1 MLFFL
6 FKTGTILLYKLIIYN
21 IMEKTLMILN
31 RKETKNNTNST
42 TDKQSLM
49 LRMVTSYSIFLL
61 VILILF
67 LYLYQSTF
75 RNVQQQYDF
84 QQESTMVS
92 NVELFEK
99 DLKIMDIYCRQLLQN
114 NTFRKLIA
122 FHDPD
127 DKSFMD
133 MGIALA
139 TTLSTD
145 VYPEALLPIEEVYCY
160 LPNTD
165 YILSPN
171 YFISAERYYSW
182 MKRYANPEYT
192 NWLKALSEES
202 NYYQFLPMDNV
213 APNFS
218 KNYYMYMVNMDDL
231 YYMDANAV
239 VCFVLEKEELASLFT
254 TLSSDNFDTDFIVA
268 VNEDNVPFMSLLSNP
283 DFSVDKIMNL
293 HYTNN
298 FSHNH
303 GSLTIGKYTSQL
315 TGYTYYYSF
324 PAFSSASSTITK
336 HVLYITCF
344 VIAFLLGI
352 SLIIRFSRR
361 NVAPIIELGQEL
373 NEAVEAQNH
382 LQEVVDSQRPIIC
395 NSYVRQLLTGLIAS
409 EEEASYIKEYL
420 NLVGEPL
427 YYNCLYIVAYNN
439 AGDSSE
445 NAQQIRSSDDFN
457 HVITNALQ
465 NYLGS
470 PLYYFNPADRTYAL
484 LLACTKEDEA
494 NLIIKT
500 NETIVQLH
508 NYLLD
513 TYGIWLF
520 AGIGRNTD
528 SLTNVWESYQ
538 QAVESI
544 SYTSKNYF
552 FFPYEF
558 IKKDSNAFYYPP
570 ELSTK
575 LIHFITTGNTS
586 QVLELFNLIHQENI
600 EERSLPINLLKFLLS
615 DIRNTLLKAR
625 FALPSGISAEVTAQ
639 LDEQFNEHATFKLCE
654 DIALTLC
661 KLFAVES
668 EDTNLVTA
676 IEKYIEKN
684 FMDPSMGLNKISDEF
699 QISESYFS
707 HMFKEKTGV
716 NFSTYLENIRMSEAA
731 RMIKETDISLNELY
745 ISVGYNNANT
755 FRRAFKKIYGV
766 TPSSMREN
774 KADK

>member
-1 MLFFL
+1 
-6 FKTGTILLYKLIIYN
+6 
-21 IMEKTLMILN
+21 MILN

-114 NTFRKLIA
+114 NTFRKLLA

-127 DKSFMD
+127 DKGFMD

-303 GSLTIGKYTSQL
+303 GSLTIGKYTLQL

-324 PAFSSASSTITK
+324 PAFSSTSSMITK
-336 HVLYITCF
+336 QVLYITCF

>member
-1 MLFFL
+1 
-6 FKTGTILLYKLIIYN
+6 
-21 IMEKTLMILN
+21 MEKTLMILN
-31 RKETKNNTNST
+31 KKKTPNNTNST
-42 TDKQSLM
+42 TDRQSLM

-114 NTFRKLIA
+114 NTFRKLID

-127 DKSFMD
+127 DKGFMD

>member
-1 MLFFL
+1 
-6 FKTGTILLYKLIIYN
+6 
-21 IMEKTLMILN
+21 MILN
-31 RKETKNNTNST
+31 TKTTKNNADST
-42 TDKQSLM
+42 TEKQSLM

-75 RNVQQQYDF
+75 KNVETQYNF
-84 QQESTMVS
+84 QEQSTLIS

-99 DLKIMDIYCRQLLQN
+99 DLKIMNVYCRQLLQN
-114 NTFRKLIA
+114 NNFRKLLSY
-122 FHDPD
+122 HDPQSAD
-127 DKSFMD
+127 FLD
-133 MGIALA
+133 MGNALA

-160 LPNTD
+160 LPNTE
-165 YILSPN
+165 YILSPT
-171 YFISAERYYSW
+171 YFISEDRYYKW
-182 MKRYANPEYT
+182 MKRYADAEHD
-192 NWLKALSEES
+192 NWLKALTDSS
-202 NYYQFLPMDNV
+202 NYYHFIPMDDI

-218 KNYYMYMVNMDDL
+218 KNYYMYMINMNDL
-231 YYMDANAV
+231 YYMEADAV
-239 VCFVLEKEELASLFT
+239 VCFVLEKEELSSLFSSGSSKESLYNFLIASNEQNESFLELCGDYDVT
-254 TLSSDNFDTDFIVA
+254 FSDVNTLS
-268 VNEDNVPFMSLLSNP
+268 
-283 DFSVDKIMNL
+283 
-293 HYTNN
+293 YTNGFAHYN
-298 FSHNH
+298 LNGQAATV
-303 GSLTIGKYTSQL
+303 GSYTSEL

-324 PAFSSASSTITK
+324 PTFNSSAGVFGK
-336 HVLYITCF
+336 QMLYISCF
-344 VIAFLLGI
+344 IIAFLLGI
-352 SLIIRFSRR
+352 ALIVRFSKR

-395 NSYVRQLLTGLIAS
+395 NTYVRQLLTGLVAS
-409 EEEASYIKEYL
+409 TEEASYIKEYL
-420 NLVGEPL
+420 NLIGESL
-427 YYNCLYIVAYNN
+427 CYNGLYIVAYNN
-439 AGDSSE
+439 AGDSGEST
-445 NAQQIRSSDDFN
+445 QPIRSAEDFN
-457 HVITNALQ
+457 QIIMEALQ
-465 NYLGS
+465 NYFGM
-470 PLYYFNPADRTYAL
+470 PLYCFSPSDRTYAL
-484 LLACTKEDEA
+484 LLACSKEDEA
-494 NLIIKT
+494 NLIIKA

-520 AGIGRNTD
+520 AGIGKNTD

-538 QAVESI
+538 QAIESI
-544 SYTSKNYF
+544 NYTSKNYF

-625 FALPSGISAEVTAQ
+625 FALPGGISAEVTSQ
-639 LDEQFNEHATFKLCE
+639 LDEQFNQHVTFKLCE

-661 KLFAVES
+661 KLFTVES
-668 EDTNLVTA
+668 DDTSLVTA

-684 FMDPSMGLNKISDEF
+684 YMDPSMGLNKISDEF

-766 TPSSMREN
+766 TPSNMREN
-774 KADK
+774 KN

>member
-1 MLFFL
+1 
-6 FKTGTILLYKLIIYN
+6 
-21 IMEKTLMILN
+21 MILN

-114 NTFRKLIA
+114 NTFRKLID

-127 DKSFMD
+127 DKGFMD

-707 HMFKEKTGV
+707 HMFKEKTSV

>member
-1 MLFFL
+1 
-6 FKTGTILLYKLIIYN
+6 
-21 IMEKTLMILN
+21 MILN
-31 RKETKNNTNST
+31 RKKTQNNTNST
-42 TDKQSLM
+42 TDRQSLM

-84 QQESTMVS
+84 QQQSTMVS

-99 DLKIMDIYCRQLLQN
+99 DLRIMDVYCRQLLQN
-114 NTFRKLIA
+114 TFFRKLIA
-122 FHDPD
+122 FHDSD
-127 DKSFMD
+127 NEDFMD
-133 MGIALA
+133 MGNALA

-160 LPNTD
+160 LPNTG
-165 YILSPN
+165 YVLSPN

-182 MKRYANPEYT
+182 MKRYANSEYE
-192 NWLKALSEES
+192 NWLKALSDES

-324 PAFSSASSTITK
+324 PAFSSTSSTIAK
-336 HVLYITCF
+336 QVLYITCF

-382 LQEVVDSQRPIIC
+382 LLEAVNSQRPIIC
-395 NSYVRQLLTGLIAS
+395 KSYVRKLLTGLTSS

-420 NLVGEPL
+420 NLIGDPL

-439 AGDSSE
+439 AGDSGE
-445 NAQQIRSSDDFN
+445 NTQQIRSSDDFN
-457 HVITNALQ
+457 QVITNALQ
-465 NYLGS
+465 NFLGS
-470 PLYYFNPADRTYAL
+470 PLYYFNPDSRTYAL
-484 LLACTKEDEA
+484 LLACTKEDES

-586 QVLELFNLIHQENI
+586 QVLELFNLLHQENI

-625 FALPSGISAEVTAQ
+625 FALPNGISADVTSN
-639 LDEQFNEHATFKLCE
+639 LDKQFNEHATFKLCE

-668 EDTNLVTA
+668 EDTNLITA

>member
-1 MLFFL
+1 
-6 FKTGTILLYKLIIYN
+6 
-21 IMEKTLMILN
+21 MILN

-182 MKRYANPEYT
+182 MKRYADTEYD
-192 NWLKALSEES
+192 NWLKALSDES
-202 NYYQFLPMDNV
+202 NYYQFLPMDNI

-324 PAFSSASSTITK
+324 PAFSSTSSTITK
-336 HVLYITCF
+336 QVLYITCF

-625 FALPSGISAEVTAQ
+625 FALPNGISADVTSN
-639 LDEQFNEHATFKLCE
+639 LDKQFNEHATFKLCE

>member
-1 MLFFL
+1 
-6 FKTGTILLYKLIIYN
+6 
-21 IMEKTLMILN
+21 MEKTLMILN

-127 DKSFMD
+127 DKGFMD

-182 MKRYANPEYT
+182 MKRYADPEYD
-192 NWLKALSEES
+192 NWLKALSDES
-202 NYYQFLPMDNV
+202 NYYQFLPMDNI

-218 KNYYMYMVNMDDL
+218 KNYYMYMVNIDDL
-231 YYMDANAV
+231 YYMDVNAV

-324 PAFSSASSTITK
+324 PAFSSTSSMITK
-336 HVLYITCF
+336 QVLYITCF

-445 NAQQIRSSDDFN
+445 NAQQIRFSDDFN

-774 KADK
+774 KTDK

>member
-1 MLFFL
+1 
-6 FKTGTILLYKLIIYN
+6 
-21 IMEKTLMILN
+21 MEKTLMILN
-31 RKETKNNTNST
+31 TKTTKNNADST
-42 TDKQSLM
+42 TEKQSLM

-75 RNVQQQYDF
+75 KNVETQYNF
-84 QQESTMVS
+84 QEQSTLIS

-99 DLKIMDIYCRQLLQN
+99 DLKIMNVYCRQLLQN
-114 NTFRKLIA
+114 NNFRKLLSY
-122 FHDPD
+122 HDPQSAD
-127 DKSFMD
+127 FLD
-133 MGIALA
+133 MGNALA

-160 LPNTD
+160 LPNTE
-165 YILSPN
+165 YILSPT
-171 YFISAERYYSW
+171 YFISEDRYYKW
-182 MKRYANPEYT
+182 MKRYADAEHD
-192 NWLKALSEES
+192 NWLKALTDSS
-202 NYYQFLPMDNV
+202 NYYHFIPMDDI

-218 KNYYMYMVNMDDL
+218 KNYYMYMINMNDL
-231 YYMDANAV
+231 YYMEADAV
-239 VCFVLEKEELASLFT
+239 VCFVLEKEELSSLFSSGSSKESLYNFLIASNEQNEPFLELCGGYDVT
-254 TLSSDNFDTDFIVA
+254 FSDVNTLS
-268 VNEDNVPFMSLLSNP
+268 
-283 DFSVDKIMNL
+283 
-293 HYTNN
+293 YTNGFAHYN
-298 FSHNH
+298 LNGQAATV
-303 GSLTIGKYTSQL
+303 GSYTSEL

-324 PAFSSASSTITK
+324 PTFNSSAGVFGK
-336 HVLYITCF
+336 QMLYISCF
-344 VIAFLLGI
+344 IIAFLLGI
-352 SLIIRFSRR
+352 ALIVRFSKR

-395 NSYVRQLLTGLIAS
+395 NTYVRQLLTGLVAS
-409 EEEASYIKEYL
+409 TEEASYIKEYL
-420 NLVGEPL
+420 NLIGESL
-427 YYNCLYIVAYNN
+427 CYNGLYIVAYNN
-439 AGDSSE
+439 AGDSGEST
-445 NAQQIRSSDDFN
+445 QPIRSAEDFN
-457 HVITNALQ
+457 QIIMEALQ
-465 NYLGS
+465 NYFGM
-470 PLYYFNPADRTYAL
+470 PLYCFSPSDRTYAL
-484 LLACTKEDEA
+484 LLACSKEDEA
-494 NLIIKT
+494 NLIIKA

-520 AGIGRNTD
+520 AGIGKNTD

-538 QAVESI
+538 QAIESI
-544 SYTSKNYF
+544 NYTSKNYF

-625 FALPSGISAEVTAQ
+625 FALPSGVSAEITSQ
-639 LDEQFNEHATFKLCE
+639 LDEQFNQHVTFKLCE

-661 KLFAVES
+661 KLFTVES
-668 EDTNLVTA
+668 DDTSLVTA

-684 FMDPSMGLNKISDEF
+684 YMDPSMGLNKISDEF

-766 TPSSMREN
+766 TPSNMREN
-774 KADK
+774 KN

>member
-1 MLFFL
+1 
-6 FKTGTILLYKLIIYN
+6 
-21 IMEKTLMILN
+21 MEKTLMILN
-31 RKETKNNTNST
+31 TKTTKNNADST
-42 TDKQSLM
+42 TEKQSLM

-75 RNVQQQYDF
+75 KNVETQYNF
-84 QQESTMVS
+84 QEQSTLIS

-99 DLKIMDIYCRQLLQN
+99 DLKIMNVYCRQLLQN
-114 NTFRKLIA
+114 NNFRKLLSY
-122 FHDPD
+122 HDPQSAD
-127 DKSFMD
+127 FLD
-133 MGIALA
+133 MGNALA

-160 LPNTD
+160 LPNTE
-165 YILSPN
+165 YILSPT
-171 YFISAERYYSW
+171 YFISEDRYYKW
-182 MKRYANPEYT
+182 MKRYADAEHD
-192 NWLKALSEES
+192 NWLKALTNSS
-202 NYYQFLPMDNV
+202 NYYHFIPMDDI

-218 KNYYMYMVNMDDL
+218 KNYYMYMINMNDL
-231 YYMDANAV
+231 YYMEADAV
-239 VCFVLEKEELASLFT
+239 VCFVLEKEELSSLFSSGSSKESLYNFLIASNEQNEPFLELCGGYDVSFSDVN
-254 TLSSDNFDTDFIVA
+254 TLS
-268 VNEDNVPFMSLLSNP
+268 
-283 DFSVDKIMNL
+283 
-293 HYTNN
+293 YTNGFAHYN
-298 FSHNH
+298 LNGQAATV
-303 GSLTIGKYTSQL
+303 GSYTSEL

-324 PAFSSASSTITK
+324 PTFNSSAGVFGK
-336 HVLYITCF
+336 QMLYISCF
-344 VIAFLLGI
+344 IIAFLLGI
-352 SLIIRFSRR
+352 ALIVRFSKR

-395 NSYVRQLLTGLIAS
+395 NTYVRQLLTGLVAS
-409 EEEASYIKEYL
+409 TEEASYIKEYL
-420 NLVGEPL
+420 NLIGESL
-427 YYNCLYIVAYNN
+427 CYNGLYIVAYNN
-439 AGDSSE
+439 AGDSGEST
-445 NAQQIRSSDDFN
+445 QPIRSAEDFN
-457 HVITNALQ
+457 QIIMEALQ
-465 NYLGS
+465 NYFGM
-470 PLYYFNPADRTYAL
+470 PLYCFSPSDRTYAL
-484 LLACTKEDEA
+484 LLACSKEDEA
-494 NLIIKT
+494 NLIIKA

-520 AGIGRNTD
+520 AGIGKNTD

-538 QAVESI
+538 QAIESI
-544 SYTSKNYF
+544 NYTSKNYF

-625 FALPSGISAEVTAQ
+625 FALPSGVSAEITSQ
-639 LDEQFNEHATFKLCE
+639 LDEQFNQHVTFKLCE

-661 KLFAVES
+661 KLFTVES
-668 EDTNLVTA
+668 DDTSLVTA

-684 FMDPSMGLNKISDEF
+684 YMDPSMGLNKISDEF

-766 TPSSMREN
+766 TPSNMREN
-774 KADK
+774 KN

>member
-1 MLFFL
+1 
-6 FKTGTILLYKLIIYN
+6 
-21 IMEKTLMILN
+21 MILN
-31 RKETKNNTNST
+31 RKKTQNNTNST
-42 TDKQSLM
+42 TERQSLM

-99 DLKIMDIYCRQLLQN
+99 DLRIMDVYCRQLLQN
-114 NTFRKLIA
+114 TFFRKLIA
-122 FHDPD
+122 FHDSD
-127 DKSFMD
+127 NEDFMD
-133 MGIALA
+133 MGNALA

-160 LPNTD
+160 LPNTG
-165 YILSPN
+165 YVLSPN

-182 MKRYANPEYT
+182 MKRYADTEYD
-192 NWLKALSEES
+192 NWLKALSDES
-202 NYYQFLPMDNV
+202 NYYQFLPMDNI

-218 KNYYMYMVNMDDL
+218 KNYYMYIVNIDDL

-239 VCFVLEKEELASLFT
+239 VCFVLEKEELSSLFT

-268 VNEDNVPFMSLLSNP
+268 VNEDNAPFMSLLSNP
-283 DFSVDKIMNL
+283 DFSMDRILNL
-293 HYTNN
+293 HYTDN
-298 FSHNH
+298 FSHVR
-303 GSLTIGKYTSQL
+303 GALTIGRYTSQL

-324 PAFSSASSTITK
+324 PAFSSTSGTITK
-336 HVLYITCF
+336 QVLYIICF

-382 LQEVVDSQRPIIC
+382 LLEAVNSQRPIIC
-395 NSYVRQLLTGLIAS
+395 KSYVRKLLTGLTSS

-420 NLVGEPL
+420 NLIGDPL

-439 AGDSSE
+439 AGDSGE
-445 NAQQIRSSDDFN
+445 NTQQIRSSDDFN
-457 HVITNALQ
+457 QVITNALQ
-465 NYLGS
+465 NFLGS
-470 PLYYFNPADRTYAL
+470 PLYYFNPDSRTYAL
-484 LLACTKEDEA
+484 LLACTKEDES

-508 NYLLD
+508 
-513 TYGIWLF
+513 

-625 FALPSGISAEVTAQ
+625 FALPNGISADVTSN
-639 LDEQFNEHATFKLCE
+639 LDKQFNEHATFKLCE

>member
-1 MLFFL
+1 
-6 FKTGTILLYKLIIYN
+6 
-21 IMEKTLMILN
+21 MILN
-31 RKETKNNTNST
+31 TKTTKNNADST
-42 TDKQSLM
+42 TEKQSLM

-75 RNVQQQYDF
+75 KNVETQYNF
-84 QQESTMVS
+84 QEQSTLIS

-99 DLKIMDIYCRQLLQN
+99 DLKIMNVYCRQLLQN
-114 NTFRKLIA
+114 NNFRKLLSY
-122 FHDPD
+122 HDPQSAD
-127 DKSFMD
+127 FLD
-133 MGIALA
+133 MGNALA

-160 LPNTD
+160 LPNTE
-165 YILSPN
+165 YILSPT
-171 YFISAERYYSW
+171 YFISEDRYYKW
-182 MKRYANPEYT
+182 MKRYADAEHD
-192 NWLKALSEES
+192 NWLKALTDSS
-202 NYYQFLPMDNV
+202 NYYHFIPMDDI

-218 KNYYMYMVNMDDL
+218 KNYYMYMINMNDL
-231 YYMDANAV
+231 YYMEADAV
-239 VCFVLEKEELASLFT
+239 VCFVLEKEELSSLFSSGSSKESLYNFLIASNEQNEPFLELCGDYDVT
-254 TLSSDNFDTDFIVA
+254 FSDVNTLS
-268 VNEDNVPFMSLLSNP
+268 
-283 DFSVDKIMNL
+283 
-293 HYTNN
+293 YTNGFAHYN
-298 FSHNH
+298 LNGQAATV
-303 GSLTIGKYTSQL
+303 GSYTSEL

-324 PAFSSASSTITK
+324 PTFNSSAGVFGK
-336 HVLYITCF
+336 QMLYISCF
-344 VIAFLLGI
+344 IIAFLLGI
-352 SLIIRFSRR
+352 ALIVRFSKR

-395 NSYVRQLLTGLIAS
+395 NTYVRQLLTGLVAS
-409 EEEASYIKEYL
+409 TEEASYIKEYL
-420 NLVGEPL
+420 NLIGESL
-427 YYNCLYIVAYNN
+427 CYNGLYIVAYNN
-439 AGDSSE
+439 AGDSGEST
-445 NAQQIRSSDDFN
+445 QPIRSAEDFN
-457 HVITNALQ
+457 QIIMEALQ
-465 NYLGS
+465 NYFGM
-470 PLYYFNPADRTYAL
+470 PLYCFSPSDRTYAL
-484 LLACTKEDEA
+484 LLACSKEDEA
-494 NLIIKT
+494 NLIIKA

-520 AGIGRNTD
+520 AGIGKNTD

-538 QAVESI
+538 QAIESI
-544 SYTSKNYF
+544 NYTSKNYF

-625 FALPSGISAEVTAQ
+625 FALPSGVSAEITSQ
-639 LDEQFNEHATFKLCE
+639 LDEQFNQHVTFKLCE

-661 KLFAVES
+661 KLFTVES
-668 EDTNLVTA
+668 DDTSLVTA

-684 FMDPSMGLNKISDEF
+684 YMDPSMGLNKISDEF

-766 TPSSMREN
+766 TPSNMREN
-774 KADK
+774 KN

>member
-1 MLFFL
+1 
-6 FKTGTILLYKLIIYN
+6 
-21 IMEKTLMILN
+21 MILN
-31 RKETKNNTNST
+31 TKTTKNNADST
-42 TDKQSLM
+42 TEKQSLM

-75 RNVQQQYDF
+75 KNVETQYNF
-84 QQESTMVS
+84 QEQSTLIS

-99 DLKIMDIYCRQLLQN
+99 DLKIMNVYCRQLLQN
-114 NTFRKLIA
+114 NNFRKLLSY
-122 FHDPD
+122 HDPQSAD
-127 DKSFMD
+127 FLD
-133 MGIALA
+133 MGNALA

-160 LPNTD
+160 LPNTE
-165 YILSPN
+165 YILSPT
-171 YFISAERYYSW
+171 YFISEDRYYKW
-182 MKRYANPEYT
+182 MKRYADAEHD
-192 NWLKALSEES
+192 NWLKALTDSS
-202 NYYQFLPMDNV
+202 NYYHFIPMDDI

-218 KNYYMYMVNMDDL
+218 KNYYMYMINMNDL
-231 YYMDANAV
+231 YYMEADAV
-239 VCFVLEKEELASLFT
+239 VCFVLEKEELSSLFSSGSSKESLYNFLIASNEQNEPFLELCGDYDVT
-254 TLSSDNFDTDFIVA
+254 FSDVNTLS
-268 VNEDNVPFMSLLSNP
+268 
-283 DFSVDKIMNL
+283 
-293 HYTNN
+293 YTNGFAHYN
-298 FSHNH
+298 LNGQAATV
-303 GSLTIGKYTSQL
+303 GSYTSEL

-324 PAFSSASSTITK
+324 PTFNSSAGVFGK
-336 HVLYITCF
+336 QMLYISCF
-344 VIAFLLGI
+344 IIAFLLGI
-352 SLIIRFSRR
+352 ALIVRFSKR

-395 NSYVRQLLTGLIAS
+395 NTYVRQLLTGLVAS
-409 EEEASYIKEYL
+409 TEEASYIKEYL
-420 NLVGEPL
+420 NLIGESL
-427 YYNCLYIVAYNN
+427 CYNGLYIVAYNN
-439 AGDSSE
+439 AGDSGEST
-445 NAQQIRSSDDFN
+445 QPIRSAEDFN
-457 HVITNALQ
+457 QIIMEALQ
-465 NYLGS
+465 NYFGM
-470 PLYYFNPADRTYAL
+470 PLYCFSPSDRTYAL
-484 LLACTKEDEA
+484 LLACSKEDEA
-494 NLIIKT
+494 NLIIKA

-520 AGIGRNTD
+520 AGIGKNTD

-538 QAVESI
+538 QAIESI
-544 SYTSKNYF
+544 NYTSKNYF

-625 FALPSGISAEVTAQ
+625 FALPSGVSAEITSQ
-639 LDEQFNEHATFKLCE
+639 LDEQFNQHVTFKLCE

-661 KLFAVES
+661 KFFTVES
-668 EDTNLVTA
+668 DDTSLVTA

-684 FMDPSMGLNKISDEF
+684 YMDPSMGLNKISDEF

-766 TPSSMREN
+766 TPSNMREN
-774 KADK
+774 KN

>member
-1 MLFFL
+1 
-6 FKTGTILLYKLIIYN
+6 
-21 IMEKTLMILN
+21 MILN
-31 RKETKNNTNST
+31 TKTTKNNADST
-42 TDKQSLM
+42 TEKQSLM

-75 RNVQQQYDF
+75 KNVETQYNF
-84 QQESTMVS
+84 QEQSTLIS

-99 DLKIMDIYCRQLLQN
+99 DLKIMNVYCRQLLQN
-114 NTFRKLIA
+114 NNFRKLLSY
-122 FHDPD
+122 HDPQSAD
-127 DKSFMD
+127 FLD
-133 MGIALA
+133 MGNALA

-160 LPNTD
+160 LPNTE
-165 YILSPN
+165 YILSPT
-171 YFISAERYYSW
+171 YFISEDRYYKW
-182 MKRYANPEYT
+182 MKRYADAEHD
-192 NWLKALSEES
+192 NWLKALTDSS
-202 NYYQFLPMDNV
+202 NYYHFIPMDDI

-218 KNYYMYMVNMDDL
+218 KNYYMYMINMNDL
-231 YYMDANAV
+231 YYMEADAV
-239 VCFVLEKEELASLFT
+239 VCFVLEKEELSSLFSSGSSKESLYNFLIASNEQNESFLELCGDYDVT
-254 TLSSDNFDTDFIVA
+254 FSDVNTLS
-268 VNEDNVPFMSLLSNP
+268 
-283 DFSVDKIMNL
+283 
-293 HYTNN
+293 YTNGFAHYN
-298 FSHNH
+298 LNGQAATV
-303 GSLTIGKYTSQL
+303 GSYTSEL

-324 PAFSSASSTITK
+324 PTFNSSAGVFGK
-336 HVLYITCF
+336 QMLYISCF
-344 VIAFLLGI
+344 IIAFLLGI
-352 SLIIRFSRR
+352 ALIVRFSKR

-395 NSYVRQLLTGLIAS
+395 NTYVRQLLTGLVAS
-409 EEEASYIKEYL
+409 TEEASYIKEYL
-420 NLVGEPL
+420 NLIGESL
-427 YYNCLYIVAYNN
+427 CYNGLYIVAYNN
-439 AGDSSE
+439 AGDSGEST
-445 NAQQIRSSDDFN
+445 QPIRSAEDFN
-457 HVITNALQ
+457 QIIMEALQ
-465 NYLGS
+465 NYFGM
-470 PLYYFNPADRTYAL
+470 PLYCFSPSDRTYAL
-484 LLACTKEDEA
+484 LLACSKEDEA
-494 NLIIKT
+494 NLIIKA

-520 AGIGRNTD
+520 AGIGKNTD

-538 QAVESI
+538 QAIESI
-544 SYTSKNYF
+544 NYTSKNYF

-625 FALPSGISAEVTAQ
+625 FALPSGVSAEITSQ
-639 LDEQFNEHATFKLCE
+639 LDEQFNQHVTFKLCE

-661 KLFAVES
+661 KLFTVES
-668 EDTNLVTA
+668 DDTSLVTA

-684 FMDPSMGLNKISDEF
+684 YMDPSMGLNKISDEF

-766 TPSSMREN
+766 TPSNMREN
-774 KADK
+774 KN

>member
-1 MLFFL
+1 
-6 FKTGTILLYKLIIYN
+6 
-21 IMEKTLMILN
+21 MILN

-127 DKSFMD
+127 DKGFMD

-324 PAFSSASSTITK
+324 PAFSSTSSTITK
-336 HVLYITCF
+336 QVLYITCF

-373 NEAVEAQNH
+373 NEVVEAQNH

-409 EEEASYIKEYL
+409 EEESSYIKEYL

>member
-1 MLFFL
+1 
-6 FKTGTILLYKLIIYN
+6 
-21 IMEKTLMILN
+21 
-31 RKETKNNTNST
+31 
-42 TDKQSLM
+42 
-49 LRMVTSYSIFLL
+49 
-61 VILILF
+61 
-67 LYLYQSTF
+67 
-75 RNVQQQYDF
+75 
-84 QQESTMVS
+84 
-92 NVELFEK
+92 
-99 DLKIMDIYCRQLLQN
+99 
-114 NTFRKLIA
+114 
-122 FHDPD
+122 
-127 DKSFMD
+127 
-133 MGIALA
+133 
-139 TTLSTD
+139 
-145 VYPEALLPIEEVYCY
+145 
-160 LPNTD
+160 
-165 YILSPN
+165 
-171 YFISAERYYSW
+171 
-182 MKRYANPEYT
+182 
-192 NWLKALSEES
+192 
-202 NYYQFLPMDNV
+202 
-213 APNFS
+213 
-218 KNYYMYMVNMDDL
+218 MVNMDDL

-239 VCFVLEKEELASLFT
+239 VCFVLEKEELSSLFT

-283 DFSVDKIMNL
+283 DFSMDRILNL
-293 HYTNN
+293 HYTDN
-298 FSHNH
+298 FSHVR
-303 GSLTIGKYTSQL
+303 GALTIGRYTSQL

-324 PAFSSASSTITK
+324 PAFSSTSGTIAK
-336 HVLYITCF
+336 QVLYIMCF

-382 LQEVVDSQRPIIC
+382 LLEAVNSQRPIIC
-395 NSYVRQLLTGLIAS
+395 KSYVRKLLTGLTSS

-420 NLVGEPL
+420 NLIGDPL

-439 AGDSSE
+439 AGDSGE
-445 NAQQIRSSDDFN
+445 NTQQIRSSDDFN
-457 HVITNALQ
+457 QVITNALQ
-465 NYLGS
+465 NFLGS
-470 PLYYFNPADRTYAL
+470 PLYYFNPDSRTYAL

-586 QVLELFNLIHQENI
+586 QVLELFNLLHQENI

-625 FALPSGISAEVTAQ
+625 FALPNGISADVTSN
-639 LDEQFNEHATFKLCE
+639 LDKQFNEHATFKLCE

>member
-1 MLFFL
+1 
-6 FKTGTILLYKLIIYN
+6 
-21 IMEKTLMILN
+21 MILN

-127 DKSFMD
+127 DKGFMD

-324 PAFSSASSTITK
+324 PAFSSTSSTITK
-336 HVLYITCF
+336 QVLYITCF

-457 HVITNALQ
+457 HVITNALK

>member
-1 MLFFL
+1 
-6 FKTGTILLYKLIIYN
+6 
-21 IMEKTLMILN
+21 MILN
-31 RKETKNNTNST
+31 TKTTKNNADST
-42 TDKQSLM
+42 TEKQSLM

-75 RNVQQQYDF
+75 KNVETQYNF
-84 QQESTMVS
+84 QEQSTLVS

-99 DLKIMDIYCRQLLQN
+99 DLKIMNVYCRQLLQN
-114 NTFRKLIA
+114 NNFRKLLSY
-122 FHDPD
+122 HDPQSAD
-127 DKSFMD
+127 FLD
-133 MGIALA
+133 MGNALA

-160 LPNTD
+160 LPNTE
-165 YILSPN
+165 YILSPT
-171 YFISAERYYSW
+171 YFISEDRYYKW
-182 MKRYANPEYT
+182 MKRYADAEHD
-192 NWLKALSEES
+192 NWLKALTDSS
-202 NYYQFLPMDNV
+202 NYYHFIPMDDI

-218 KNYYMYMVNMDDL
+218 KNYYMYMINMNDL
-231 YYMDANAV
+231 YYMEADAV
-239 VCFVLEKEELASLFT
+239 VCFVLEKEELSSLFSSGSSKESLYNFLIASNEQNEPFLELCGGYDVSFSDVN
-254 TLSSDNFDTDFIVA
+254 TLS
-268 VNEDNVPFMSLLSNP
+268 
-283 DFSVDKIMNL
+283 
-293 HYTNN
+293 YTNGFAHYN
-298 FSHNH
+298 LNGQAATV
-303 GSLTIGKYTSQL
+303 GSYTSEL

-324 PAFSSASSTITK
+324 PTFNSSAGVFGK
-336 HVLYITCF
+336 QMLYISCF
-344 VIAFLLGI
+344 IIAFLLGI
-352 SLIIRFSRR
+352 ALIVRFSKR

-395 NSYVRQLLTGLIAS
+395 NTYVRQLLTGLVAS
-409 EEEASYIKEYL
+409 TEEASYIKEYL
-420 NLVGEPL
+420 NLIGESL
-427 YYNCLYIVAYNN
+427 CYNGLYIVAYNN
-439 AGDSSE
+439 AGDSGEST
-445 NAQQIRSSDDFN
+445 QPIRSAEDFN
-457 HVITNALQ
+457 QIIMEALQ
-465 NYLGS
+465 NYFGM
-470 PLYYFNPADRTYAL
+470 PLYCFSPNDRTYAL
-484 LLACTKEDEA
+484 LLACSKDDEA
-494 NLIIKT
+494 NLIIKA

-520 AGIGRNTD
+520 AGIGKNTD

-538 QAVESI
+538 QAIESI
-544 SYTSKNYF
+544 NYTSKNYF

-625 FALPSGISAEVTAQ
+625 FALPSGVSAEITSQ
-639 LDEQFNEHATFKLCE
+639 LDEQFNQHVTFKLCE

-661 KLFAVES
+661 KLFTVES
-668 EDTNLVTA
+668 DDTSLVTA

-684 FMDPSMGLNKISDEF
+684 YMDPSMGLNKISDEF

-766 TPSSMREN
+766 TPSNMREN
-774 KADK
+774 KN

>member
-1 MLFFL
+1 
-6 FKTGTILLYKLIIYN
+6 
-21 IMEKTLMILN
+21 MILN

-182 MKRYANPEYT
+182 MKRYADTEYD
-192 NWLKALSEES
+192 NWLKALSDES
-202 NYYQFLPMDNV
+202 NYYQFLPMDNI

-218 KNYYMYMVNMDDL
+218 KNYYMYIVNIDDL

-239 VCFVLEKEELASLFT
+239 VCFVLEKEELSSLFT

-268 VNEDNVPFMSLLSNP
+268 VNEDNAPFMSLLSNP
-283 DFSVDKIMNL
+283 DFSMDRILNL
-293 HYTNN
+293 HYTDN
-298 FSHNH
+298 FSHVR
-303 GSLTIGKYTSQL
+303 GALTIGRYTSQL

-324 PAFSSASSTITK
+324 PAFSSTSGTITK
-336 HVLYITCF
+336 QVLYIMCF

-382 LQEVVDSQRPIIC
+382 LLEAVNSQRPIIC
-395 NSYVRQLLTGLIAS
+395 KSYVRKLLTGLTSS

-420 NLVGEPL
+420 NLIGDPL

-439 AGDSSE
+439 AGDSGE
-445 NAQQIRSSDDFN
+445 NTQQIRSSDDFN
-457 HVITNALQ
+457 QVITNALQ
-465 NYLGS
+465 NFLGS
-470 PLYYFNPADRTYAL
+470 PLYYFNPDSRTYAL
-484 LLACTKEDEA
+484 LLACTKEDES

>member
-1 MLFFL
+1 
-6 FKTGTILLYKLIIYN
+6 
-21 IMEKTLMILN
+21 MILN
-31 RKETKNNTNST
+31 KKKTPNNTNST
-42 TDKQSLM
+42 TDRQSLM

-114 NTFRKLIA
+114 NTFRKLID

-127 DKSFMD
+127 DKGFMD

>member
-1 MLFFL
+1 
-6 FKTGTILLYKLIIYN
+6 
-21 IMEKTLMILN
+21 MILN

-114 NTFRKLIA
+114 NTFRKLID

-127 DKSFMD
+127 DKGFMD

-513 TYGIWLF
+513 PYGIWLF

-731 RMIKETDISLNELY
+731 RMIKETDIGLNELY

>member
-1 MLFFL
+1 
-6 FKTGTILLYKLIIYN
+6 
-21 IMEKTLMILN
+21 MILN
-31 RKETKNNTNST
+31 RKKTQNNTNST
-42 TDKQSLM
+42 TERQSLM

-99 DLKIMDIYCRQLLQN
+99 DLRIMDVYCRQLLQN
-114 NTFRKLIA
+114 TFFRKLIA
-122 FHDPD
+122 FHDSD
-127 DKSFMD
+127 NEDFMD
-133 MGIALA
+133 MGNALA

-160 LPNTD
+160 LPNTG
-165 YILSPN
+165 YVLSPN

-182 MKRYANPEYT
+182 MKRYADTEYD
-192 NWLKALSEES
+192 NWLKALSDES
-202 NYYQFLPMDNV
+202 NYYQFLPMDNI

-218 KNYYMYMVNMDDL
+218 KNYYMYIVNIDDL

-239 VCFVLEKEELASLFT
+239 VCFVLEKEELSSLFT

-268 VNEDNVPFMSLLSNP
+268 VNEDNAPFMSLLSNP
-283 DFSVDKIMNL
+283 DFSMDRILNL
-293 HYTNN
+293 HYTDN
-298 FSHNH
+298 FSHVR
-303 GSLTIGKYTSQL
+303 GALTIGRYTSQL

-324 PAFSSASSTITK
+324 PAFSSTSGTITK
-336 HVLYITCF
+336 QVLYIICF

-382 LQEVVDSQRPIIC
+382 LLEAVNSQRPIIC
-395 NSYVRQLLTGLIAS
+395 KSYVRKLLTGLTSS

-420 NLVGEPL
+420 NLIGDPL

-439 AGDSSE
+439 AGDSGE
-445 NAQQIRSSDDFN
+445 NTQQIRSSDDFN
-457 HVITNALQ
+457 QVITNALQ
-465 NYLGS
+465 NFLGS
-470 PLYYFNPADRTYAL
+470 PLYYFNPDSRTYAL
-484 LLACTKEDEA
+484 LLACTKEDES

-625 FALPSGISAEVTAQ
+625 FALPNGISADVTSN
-639 LDEQFNEHATFKLCE
+639 LDKQFNEHATFKLCE

>member
-1 MLFFL
+1 
-6 FKTGTILLYKLIIYN
+6 
-21 IMEKTLMILN
+21 MILN
-31 RKETKNNTNST
+31 KKKTQNNTNST
-42 TDKQSLM
+42 TDRQSLM

-84 QQESTMVS
+84 QQESTMIS
-92 NVELFEK
+92 DVELFEK
-99 DLKIMDIYCRQLLQN
+99 DLKIMDTYCRQLLQN
-114 NTFRKLIA
+114 NTFRKLID

-127 DKSFMD
+127 DKGFMD

>member
-1 MLFFL
+1 
-6 FKTGTILLYKLIIYN
+6 
-21 IMEKTLMILN
+21 MEKTLMILN
-31 RKETKNNTNST
+31 RKKTQNNTNST
-42 TDKQSLM
+42 TDRQSLM

-84 QQESTMVS
+84 QQQSTMVS

-99 DLKIMDIYCRQLLQN
+99 DLRIMDVYCRQLLQN
-114 NTFRKLIA
+114 TFFRKLIA
-122 FHDPD
+122 FHDSD
-127 DKSFMD
+127 NEDFMD
-133 MGIALA
+133 MGNALA

-160 LPNTD
+160 LPNTG
-165 YILSPN
+165 YVLSPN

-182 MKRYANPEYT
+182 MKRYANSEYE
-192 NWLKALSEES
+192 NWLKALSDES
-202 NYYQFLPMDNV
+202 NYYQFLPMDNI

-218 KNYYMYMVNMDDL
+218 KNYYMYIVNIDDL

-239 VCFVLEKEELASLFT
+239 VCFVLEKEELSSLFT

-268 VNEDNVPFMSLLSNP
+268 VNEDNAPFMSLLSNP
-283 DFSVDKIMNL
+283 DFSMDRILNL
-293 HYTNN
+293 HYTDN
-298 FSHNH
+298 FSHVR
-303 GSLTIGKYTSQL
+303 GALTIGRYTSQL

-324 PAFSSASSTITK
+324 PAFSSTSGAITK
-336 HVLYITCF
+336 QVLYIMCF

-382 LQEVVDSQRPIIC
+382 LLEAVNSQRPIIC
-395 NSYVRQLLTGLIAS
+395 KSYVRKLLTGLTSS

-420 NLVGEPL
+420 NLIGDPL

-439 AGDSSE
+439 AGDSGE
-445 NAQQIRSSDDFN
+445 NTQQIRSSDDFN
-457 HVITNALQ
+457 QVITNALQ
-465 NYLGS
+465 NFLGS
-470 PLYYFNPADRTYAL
+470 PLYYFNPDSRTYAL
-484 LLACTKEDEA
+484 LLACTKEDES

-586 QVLELFNLIHQENI
+586 QVLELFNLLHQENI

-625 FALPSGISAEVTAQ
+625 FALPNGISADVTSN
-639 LDEQFNEHATFKLCE
+639 LDKQFNEHATFKLCE

-668 EDTNLVTA
+668 EDTNLITA

>member
-1 MLFFL
+1 
-6 FKTGTILLYKLIIYN
+6 
-21 IMEKTLMILN
+21 MEKTLMILN

-182 MKRYANPEYT
+182 MKRYADTEYD
-192 NWLKALSEES
+192 NWLKALSDES

-218 KNYYMYMVNMDDL
+218 KNYYMYMVNIDDL
-231 YYMDANAV
+231 YYVDVNAV
-239 VCFVLEKEELASLFT
+239 VCFVLEKEELSSLFT

-268 VNEDNVPFMSLLSNP
+268 VNEDNAPFMSLLSNP
-283 DFSVDKIMNL
+283 DFSMDRILNL
-293 HYTNN
+293 HYTDN
-298 FSHNH
+298 FSHVR
-303 GSLTIGKYTSQL
+303 GALTIGRYTSQL

-324 PAFSSASSTITK
+324 PAFSSTSGTITK
-336 HVLYITCF
+336 QVLYIMCF

-382 LQEVVDSQRPIIC
+382 LLEAVNSQRPIIC
-395 NSYVRQLLTGLIAS
+395 KSYVRKLLTGLTSS

-420 NLVGEPL
+420 NLIGDPL

-439 AGDSSE
+439 AGDSGE
-445 NAQQIRSSDDFN
+445 NTQQIRSSDDFN
-457 HVITNALQ
+457 QVITNALQ
-465 NYLGS
+465 NFLGS
-470 PLYYFNPADRTYAL
+470 PLYYFNPDSRTYAL
-484 LLACTKEDEA
+484 LLACTKEDES

-586 QVLELFNLIHQENI
+586 QVLELFNLLHQENI

>member
-1 MLFFL
+1 
-6 FKTGTILLYKLIIYN
+6 
-21 IMEKTLMILN
+21 MEKTLMILN

-114 NTFRKLIA
+114 NTFRKLID

-127 DKSFMD
+127 DKGFMD

-575 LIHFITTGNTS
+575 LIHFITTGNTY

>member
-1 MLFFL
+1 
-6 FKTGTILLYKLIIYN
+6 
-21 IMEKTLMILN
+21 MEKTLMILN

-67 LYLYQSTF
+67 LYLYLSTF

-114 NTFRKLIA
+114 NTFRKLID

-127 DKSFMD
+127 DKGFMD

>member
-1 MLFFL
+1 
-6 FKTGTILLYKLIIYN
+6 
-21 IMEKTLMILN
+21 MILN
-31 RKETKNNTNST
+31 TKTTKNNADST
-42 TDKQSLM
+42 TEKQSLM

-75 RNVQQQYDF
+75 KNVETQYNF
-84 QQESTMVS
+84 QEQSTLIS

-99 DLKIMDIYCRQLLQN
+99 DLKIMNVYCRQLLQN
-114 NTFRKLIA
+114 NNFRKLLSY
-122 FHDPD
+122 HDPQSAD
-127 DKSFMD
+127 FLD
-133 MGIALA
+133 MGNALA

-160 LPNTD
+160 LPNTE
-165 YILSPN
+165 YILSPT
-171 YFISAERYYSW
+171 YFISEDRYYKW
-182 MKRYANPEYT
+182 MKRYADAEHD
-192 NWLKALSEES
+192 NWLKALTDSS
-202 NYYQFLPMDNV
+202 NYYHFIPMDDI

-218 KNYYMYMVNMDDL
+218 KNYYMYMINMNNL
-231 YYMDANAV
+231 YYMEADAV
-239 VCFVLEKEELASLFT
+239 VCFVLEKEELSSLFSSGSSKESLYNFLIASNEQNESFLELCGDYDVT
-254 TLSSDNFDTDFIVA
+254 FSDVNTLS
-268 VNEDNVPFMSLLSNP
+268 
-283 DFSVDKIMNL
+283 
-293 HYTNN
+293 YTNGFAHYN
-298 FSHNH
+298 LNGQAATV
-303 GSLTIGKYTSQL
+303 GSYTSEL

-324 PAFSSASSTITK
+324 PTFNSSAGVFGK
-336 HVLYITCF
+336 QMLYISCF
-344 VIAFLLGI
+344 IIAFLLGI
-352 SLIIRFSRR
+352 ALIVRFSKR

-395 NSYVRQLLTGLIAS
+395 NTYVRQLLTGLVAS
-409 EEEASYIKEYL
+409 TEEASYIKEYL
-420 NLVGEPL
+420 NLIGESL
-427 YYNCLYIVAYNN
+427 CYNGLYIVAYNN
-439 AGDSSE
+439 AGDSGEST
-445 NAQQIRSSDDFN
+445 QPIRSAEDFN
-457 HVITNALQ
+457 QIIMEALQ
-465 NYLGS
+465 NYFGM
-470 PLYYFNPADRTYAL
+470 PLYCFSPSDRTYAL
-484 LLACTKEDEA
+484 LLACSKEDEA
-494 NLIIKT
+494 NLIIKA

-520 AGIGRNTD
+520 AGIGKNTD

-538 QAVESI
+538 QAIESI
-544 SYTSKNYF
+544 NYTSKNYF

-625 FALPSGISAEVTAQ
+625 FTLPSGVSAEITSQ
-639 LDEQFNEHATFKLCE
+639 LDEQFNQHVTFKLCE

-661 KLFAVES
+661 KLFTVES
-668 EDTNLVTA
+668 DDTSLVTA

-684 FMDPSMGLNKISDEF
+684 YMDPSMGLNKISDEF

-766 TPSSMREN
+766 TPSNMREN
-774 KADK
+774 KN

>member
-1 MLFFL
+1 
-6 FKTGTILLYKLIIYN
+6 
-21 IMEKTLMILN
+21 MEKTLMILN
-31 RKETKNNTNST
+31 RKKDKNNASST
-42 TDKQSLM
+42 TEKQSLM

-75 RNVQQQYDF
+75 RNVETQYNF
-84 QQESTMVS
+84 QEQSTLVS

-99 DLKIMDIYCRQLLQN
+99 DLNIMNVYCRQLLQN
-114 NTFRKLIA
+114 NNFRKLMSY
-122 FHDPD
+122 HDALSTD
-127 DKSFMD
+127 FLD
-133 MGIALA
+133 MGNALA

-160 LPNTD
+160 LPNTG
-165 YILSPN
+165 YILSPT
-171 YFISAERYYSW
+171 YFISEDRYYKW
-182 MKRYANPEYT
+182 MKRYADSEHE
-192 NWLKALSEES
+192 NWLKALTDSS
-202 NYYQFLPMDNV
+202 NYYHFIPMDDI

-218 KNYYMYMVNMDDL
+218 KNYYMYMINMNDL
-231 YYMDANAV
+231 YYMEADAV
-239 VCFVLEKEELASLFT
+239 VCFVLEKEELSSLFT
-254 TLSSDNFDTDFIVA
+254 SVLSQDFLIVSNA
-268 VNEDNVPFMSLLSNP
+268 QNVPFLTLSEN
-283 DFSVDKIMNL
+283 DAISFEAINALSYVNGFA
-293 HYTNN
+293 HYTLNGQA
-298 FSHNH
+298 S
-303 GSLTIGKYTSQL
+303 TIGRYTSEL

-324 PAFSSASSTITK
+324 PTFNSSSGVFGK
-336 HVLYITCF
+336 RVLYIACF

-352 SLIIRFSRR
+352 TLIVRFSRR

-395 NSYVRQLLTGLIAS
+395 NTYVRQLLTGLVAS

-420 NLVGEPL
+420 NLVGESL
-427 YYNCLYIVAYNN
+427 CYNGLYIVAYNN
-439 AGDSSE
+439 AGESGE
-445 NAQQIRSSDDFN
+445 NTQPTRSTEDFN
-457 HVITNALQ
+457 EIIMEALQ
-465 NYLGS
+465 NYFGM
-470 PLYYFNPADRTYAL
+470 PLYCFSPSDRTYAIL
-484 LLACTKEDEA
+484 LVCNKEDEA
-494 NLIIKT
+494 NLILKA

-520 AGIGRNTD
+520 AGIGKNTD
-528 SLTNVWESYQ
+528 SLTNAWESYQ

-625 FALPSGISAEVTAQ
+625 FALPQDVSPEITAQ
-639 LDEQFNEHATFKLCE
+639 LDEQFNQHITFKLCE

-661 KLFAVES
+661 KLFTVES
-668 EDTNLVTA
+668 DDTSLVTA

-684 FMDPSMGLNKISDEF
+684 YMDPSMGLNKISDEF

-766 TPSSMREN
+766 TPSNMREN
-774 KADK
+774 KN

>member
-1 MLFFL
+1 M
-6 FKTGTILLYKLIIYN
+6 
-21 IMEKTLMILN
+21 
-31 RKETKNNTNST
+31 KNNTNST

-114 NTFRKLIA
+114 NTFRKLLA

-127 DKSFMD
+127 DKGFMD

-324 PAFSSASSTITK
+324 PAFSSTSSMITK
-336 HVLYITCF
+336 QVLYITCF

>member
-1 MLFFL
+1 
-6 FKTGTILLYKLIIYN
+6 
-21 IMEKTLMILN
+21 MEKTLMILN

-171 YFISAERYYSW
+171 YFISDERYYSW
-182 MKRYANPEYT
+182 MKRYADTEYD
-192 NWLKALSEES
+192 NWLKALSDES
-202 NYYQFLPMDNV
+202 NYYQFLPMDNI

-218 KNYYMYMVNMDDL
+218 KNYYMYIVNIDDL

-324 PAFSSASSTITK
+324 PAFSSTSSTITK
-336 HVLYITCF
+336 QVLYITCF